1 MTYFMSFSS
10 LAWIFLTTSG
20 LLSQQR
26 WLFTPEQLFNPGQ
39 TYLRKILSAWLC
51 SSAHN
56 LSVAPIVF
64 RVKFTYLRLAFSSF
78 QIQPQYIFSLTSYKY
93 FSFHLKFLLPF
104 FPVCCTNFCLLD
116 SFPLYLLLRQLPALC
131 FFYQIHSGFTG
142 FFSHT
147 SLDFYWIFFWYS
159 VSVQL
164 NGKQLGSVTAS
175 ARLGFLTQSP

>member
-20 LLSQQR
+20 LLAQQR

-104 FPVCCTNFCLLD
+104 FP
-116 SFPLYLLLRQLPALC
+116 SMLYQFLSPWLISTLSLVASTASLV